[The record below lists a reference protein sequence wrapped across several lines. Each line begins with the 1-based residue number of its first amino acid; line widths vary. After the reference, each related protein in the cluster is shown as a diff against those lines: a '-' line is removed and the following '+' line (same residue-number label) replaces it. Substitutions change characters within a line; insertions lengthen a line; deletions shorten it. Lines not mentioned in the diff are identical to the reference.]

1 MIRQDDTATDFIV
14 AFFLHAVF
22 LVSLSPSKVIRDVSL
37 IGESGMNVQMILIQK
52 GDENFDKSILS
63 ENKRNELDDEEKD
76 QEVIL
81 DDRKVG
87 DISKHTYQS
96 YYGQIRKI
104 IDANKRYPLL
114 ARQRREEGSPRV
126 TFRILE
132 NGVIENI
139 RVMSSGYRSLDR
151 EARRMIMASSPFP
164 PIPKSMKK
172 KFIELT
178 IPINF
183 NLYSN

>member
-1 MIRQDDTATDFIV
+1 MWTRWHPEMVDMTEVHRLERERERARQ
-14 AFFLHAVF
+14 
-22 LVSLSPSKVIRDVSL
+22 
-37 IGESGMNVQMILIQK
+37 E
-52 GDENFDKSILS
+52 
-63 ENKRNELDDEEKD
+63 
-76 QEVIL
+76 
-81 DDRKVG
+81 
-87 DISKHTYQS
+87 
-96 YYGQIRKI
+96 
-104 IDANKRYPLL
+104 

-178 IPINF
+178 IPINI